1 MADTPVQPSTPLM
14 QPLQSNDQV
23 QAADASVVTGV
34 IQSAQSYDPL
44 NPPHPVGK
52 SGLGVKETTA
62 RGAVAEVSS
71 QEVPGIQVVE
81 TEKVPEISP
90 EVESWIEKVE
100 QHELQLP
107 QEIVVADQTAQ
118 QPTGIYAA
126 KPVMILPADQKTVQK
141 GMKKSVTE
149 SVRWLAEW
157 CFKIIK
163 KFHGAVVYREEQST
177 T

>member
-1 MADTPVQPSTPLM
+1 MADTPVQPPIVPM
-14 QPLQSNDQV
+14 QPTQQNNQV
-23 QAADASVVTGV
+23 HAADASVVSSV

-52 SGLGVKETTA
+52 SGVGIKEATTS
-62 RGAVAEVSS
+62 GAAAEVSP

-100 QHELQLP
+100 HHELQPP

-126 KPVMILPADQKTVQK
+126 EPVIVLPAGQKTVQQ
-141 GMKKSVTE
+141 GMKKGVTE

-157 CFKIIK
+157 CFKMIK
-163 KFHGAVVYREEQST
+163 KFHGAVVYREESSK
-177 T
+177 